1 MSHWHYLVNVVI
13 QITKKTGDYS
23 ALSHADICVLA
34 LTYALDKAD
43 KMEREKRPQL
53 GVDEV
58 CTCSPLVD
66 RYFFTDEF

>member
-1 MSHWHYLVNVVI
+1 VNIVI
-13 QITKKTGDYS
+13 QFTKKTGDYS

-43 KMEREKRPQL
+43 KSEREKRPRP

-58 CTCSPLVD
+58 CTWSFLVD
-66 RYFFTDEF
+66 RYFFTNEF